1 MTAKNM
7 SAFLCDNMEGVENK
21 EIIVTKRAKDEK
33 GNPVPW
39 EIKALDAGTI
49 KRLRKA
55 STKFVNGALDIDTE
69 VLNAKLACESVV
81 FPDLKDEELQKSYGV
96 MGEEALLNKMLLP
109 GEYDNLIAQ
118 VMAMNGYNAEEL
130 VAEAK
135 N

>member
-1 MTAKNM
+1 MTAKSM

-55 STKFVNGALDIDTE
+55 STKFINGTLDIDTE

-81 FPDLKDEELQKSYGV
+81 FPDLKDEGLQKSYGV

-118 VMAMNGYNAEEL
+118 VMGVNGYNADEL
-130 VAEAK
+130 VNEAK

>member
-1 MTAKNM
+1 MAAKSM
-7 SAFLCDNMEGVENK
+7 SAFMCDSMDVIPNK

-55 STKFVNGALDIDTE
+55 STKFVNGTLDVDPE

-81 FPDLKDEELQKSYGV
+81 FPDLKDEGLQKSYGV

-118 VMAMNGYNAEEL
+118 VMGMNGYNAEEL
-130 VAEAK
+130 VNEAK